1 MTNEGAEMRISVVS
15 RIIGGFALIG
25 ILLLIT
31 NVFSYFGLTSIQSSA
46 ESVIHEKTPVQ
57 EKMIDVQIEVLTL
70 GRVSQQGFYSESL
83 STLEVLTKEYNSAV
97 AVFTEDLDKLSSRL
111 TDSKLKL
118 MYEEGE
124 GFTSSYLER
133 SSSMLNGKKRV
144 LELENKIQEELTFI
158 LNTASEAGN
167 LMIDLT
173 YLEGAETD
181 RNIQRLVGSGTI
193 IDNIIQPML
202 NVSKELGASNDAE
215 LSATIIDDLN
225 YSLREIQT
233 NFDFLKNLAQSV
245 DDGGITETFEVEF
258 NKLKEQYSGSQGFIW
273 LQQQKLDAL
282 AATNTDRVVADE
294 NLAAAI
300 DSFNKLFDQVN
311 KDTLAGQ
318 NGILDEVQSS
328 IWLSVVIMIIALI
341 LIVIIGYISARSIGN
356 PLARI
361 NTSLKIISNGD
372 LTHVAESDS
381 STEFDK
387 LSTNLNAVTKSLH
400 QVVSQ
405 ILVQEKQLDSANKI
419 SVEVGKKTLEQVA
432 LQTQQVRQTSSNTE
446 QVRQTSENNVRQ
458 INLGMQSLEI
468 VKQQSQKMGITVEET
483 SEQLAA
489 QAKQANASVDIISR
503 LETNTV
509 NIGGILDVIKTIA
522 QQTNL
527 LALNAAIEAAR
538 AGEAGRGF
546 AVVADEVRT
555 LATRTQNSTE
565 EIEDMINALQDDA
578 KQAVDAIARG
588 KEQATGSVEQISE
601 LTSLV
606 KDVLQIVDDLTVANS
621 RIVADSSHQDD
632 LLNDVNTSLN
642 EIVRLAEQSAESTQ
656 EANTATNKVDQLMVE
671 LKQAVSR
678 FKL

>member
-1 MTNEGAEMRISVVS
+1 MRVS
-15 RIIGGFALIG
+15 IVSKIIGGFALIG
-25 ILLLIT
+25 ILLVIT
-31 NVFSYFGLTSIQSSA
+31 NVWSYFGLASIQSSA
-46 ESVIHEKTPVQ
+46 ESVINEKTPVQ

-83 STLEVLTKEYNSAV
+83 STLESLTDNYNASV
-97 AVFTEDLDKLSSRL
+97 EVFSEDLQQLSSRL
-111 TDSKLKL
+111 TDANLKEIFDQGSS
-118 MYEEGE
+118 Y
-124 GFTSSYLER
+124 TSSYLQR
-133 SSSMLNGKKRV
+133 SSSMLSGKKRA
-144 LELENKIQEELTFI
+144 LELEIKIQEDLALI
-158 LNTASEAGN
+158 LNTADEASN

-173 YLEGAETD
+173 YLEGAET
-181 RNIQRLVGSGTI
+181 NSAIQRLAGTGTT

-233 NFDFLKNLAQSV
+233 NFDFLKNLADGV
-245 DDGGITETFEVEF
+245 DDSGITESFESEF
-258 NKLKEQYSGSQGFIW
+258 NTLKELYDGDQGLIG
-273 LQQQKLDAL
+273 LQQQKLSAL
-282 AATNTDRVVADE
+282 KATAEDRAQADD

-300 DSFNKLFDQVN
+300 DSFNNLFDQVN
-311 KDTLAGQ
+311 QETLAGQ
-318 NGILDEVQSS
+318 KGILDEVQSS
-328 IWLSVVIMIIALI
+328 IWRSVVILIIVLGLI
-341 LIVIIGYISARSIGN
+341 LAIGYISAISIGR
-356 PLARI
+356 PLAKISR
-361 NTSLKIISNGD
+361 SLKIISNGD

-381 STEFDK
+381 SVEFDK
-387 LSTNLNAVTKSLH
+387 LATNLNTVTKSLH

-405 ILVQEKQLDSANKI
+405 ILVQEKQLESANKI

-458 INLGMQSLEI
+458 INQGMQSLEV
-468 VKQQSQKMGITVEET
+468 VKQQSQKMGETVEQT
-483 SEQLAA
+483 SKQLTTQAA
-489 QAKQANASVDIISR
+489 QANASVDIISR
-503 LETNTV
+503 LEANTV

-578 KQAVDAIARG
+578 QHAVDAIGQGR
-588 KEQATGSVEQISE
+588 EQAVSSVEKISE

-606 KDVLQIVDDLTVANS
+606 KDVLQIVDNLTVANS
-621 RIVADSSHQDD
+621 QIVSDSSHQDA
-632 LLNDVNTSLN
+632 LLNDVNMSLS

-656 EANTATNKVDQLMVE
+656 EANAATNKVDQLMVE
-671 LKQAVSR
+671 LKQAVTR

>member
-1 MTNEGAEMRISVVS
+1 MRISVVS

>member
-1 MTNEGAEMRISVVS
+1 MRVS
-15 RIIGGFALIG
+15 IVSKIIGGFALIG
-25 ILLLIT
+25 ILLVIT
-31 NVFSYFGLTSIQSSA
+31 NVWSYFGLASIQSSA
-46 ESVIHEKTPVQ
+46 ESVINEKTPVQ

-83 STLEVLTKEYNSAV
+83 STLESLTDNYNASV
-97 AVFTEDLDKLSSRL
+97 EVFSEDLQQLSSRL
-111 TDSKLKL
+111 TDANLKEIFDQGSS
-118 MYEEGE
+118 Y
-124 GFTSSYLER
+124 TSSYLQR
-133 SSSMLNGKKRV
+133 SSSMLSGKKRV
-144 LELENKIQEELTFI
+144 LELEIKIQEDLALI
-158 LNTASEAGN
+158 LNTADEASN

-173 YLEGAETD
+173 YLEGAET
-181 RNIQRLVGSGTI
+181 NSAIQRLVGTGTT

-233 NFDFLKNLAQSV
+233 NFDFLKNLADGV
-245 DDGGITETFEVEF
+245 DDSGITESFESEF
-258 NKLKEQYSGSQGFIW
+258 NTLKELYDGDQGLIG
-273 LQQQKLDAL
+273 LQQQKLSAL
-282 AATNTDRVVADE
+282 KATAEDRAQADD

-300 DSFNKLFDQVN
+300 DSFNNLFDQVN
-311 KDTLAGQ
+311 QETLAGQ
-318 NGILDEVQSS
+318 KGILDEVQSS
-328 IWLSVVIMIIALI
+328 IWRSVVILIIVLGLI
-341 LIVIIGYISARSIGN
+341 LAIGYISAISIGR
-356 PLARI
+356 PLAKISR
-361 NTSLKIISNGD
+361 SLKIISNGD

-381 STEFDK
+381 SVEFDK
-387 LSTNLNAVTKSLH
+387 LATNLNTVTKSLH

-405 ILVQEKQLDSANKI
+405 ILVQEKQLESANKI

-458 INLGMQSLEI
+458 INQGMQSLEV
-468 VKQQSQKMGITVEET
+468 VKQQSQKMGETVEQT
-483 SEQLAA
+483 SKQLTTQAA
-489 QAKQANASVDIISR
+489 QANASVDIISR
-503 LETNTV
+503 LEANTV

-578 KQAVDAIARG
+578 QHAVDAIGQGR
-588 KEQATGSVEQISE
+588 EQAVSSVEKISE

-606 KDVLQIVDDLTVANS
+606 KDVLQIVDNLTVANS
-621 RIVADSSHQDD
+621 QIVSDSSHQDA
-632 LLNDVNTSLN
+632 LLNDVNMSLS

-656 EANTATNKVDQLMVE
+656 EANAATNKVDQLMVE
-671 LKQAVSR
+671 LKQAVTR